1 MFILVNHQLYW
12 KSQNCFKFSIYGQTA
27 ISNFFFLKESWLC
40 SVKLRAPSPSPESK
54 FQAPHLPVAKAGYQS
69 RRPGRSVRVLG
80 RCPGGTAVTAP
91 ARTCAGGS
99 PGEADWKAAR
109 ASLRLRPPLS
119 GVRLRLLSHCARASD
134 IGLRLQKSE

>member
-99 PGEADWKAAR
+99 PGEAGCQGKPEAA
-109 ASLRLRPPLS
+109 AATQCLFKFGLGVTAGLSLTVP
-119 GVRLRLLSHCARASD
+119 VTM
-134 IGLRLQKSE
+134 IG